1 VIGVLV
7 VAGYPLALAGLR
19 ALLDGA
25 GNCSVVGE
33 ATSVDQAAELAPRLN
48 PDVLL
53 LDLGP
58 ARAEELGELA
68 ALARDQPDLGLVLLA
83 EAGLERDLPGPARG
97 RLGYLPR
104 HATGQ
109 AIVGAVRAVAAGLV
123 VLDPR
128 AVPALVATPPRL
140 AADPPGEALTAR
152 ERDVL
157 ALLAQG
163 LPNKTIAHRLVIS
176 EHTVKFHVG
185 AILAKL
191 GAASR
196 TEAVTLA
203 ARQGILML

>member
-1 VIGVLV
+1 VINILV

-19 ALLDGA
+19 ALLDGS
-25 GNCSVVGE
+25 GDCSIVAE
-33 ATSVDQAAELAPRLN
+33 ATSLGHAAELANRLN

-53 LDLGP
+53 VDFGP

-68 ALARDQPDLGLVLLA
+68 ALAQEHPELGLVLLV
-83 EAGLERDLPGPARG
+83 EVGFERDLPGPGRG
-97 RLGYLPR
+97 RVGYLPR
-104 HATGQ
+104 DATGE
-109 AIVGAVRAVAAGLV
+109 AIVVAVRAVAAGLV

-128 AVPALVATPPRL
+128 TVPELVTTPPRL
-140 AADPPGEALTAR
+140 AGDQLAEALTAR

-163 LPNKTIAHRLVIS
+163 LPNKTIAQRLAIS

-196 TEAVTLA
+196 TEAVALA